1 MTAMFTVIF
10 LEQWMKEKN
19 HTSAFVGL
27 GISLLC
33 LVLFGADNFMLPS
46 MAGILLLLT
55 LLKRPL
61 EKGGVEK

>member
-1 MTAMFTVIF
+1 MTAMFTLIF